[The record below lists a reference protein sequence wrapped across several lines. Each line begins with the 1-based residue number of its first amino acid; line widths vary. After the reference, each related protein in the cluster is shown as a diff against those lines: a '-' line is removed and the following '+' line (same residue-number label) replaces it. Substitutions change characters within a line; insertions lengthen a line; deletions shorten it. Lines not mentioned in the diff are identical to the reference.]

1 MKVETSSPQVSG
13 QHVRSVSGVY
23 AEFLS
28 KLRTL
33 SIEALHRM
41 YVPKERLF
49 VFRLQRE
56 GDGVVTQGLSPRYTA
71 ITLLGLVNEAAEAI
85 EIAIHGDDLLLVCDR
100 LAQTVIS
107 RDNVGDVAL
116 ALWAA
121 GILGYTNLDPLR
133 DRMLALRPLDRACP
147 TVELSWVL
155 MASCVDRQLVENGFM
170 HRVAKRL
177 LGAFNP
183 ASGVFA
189 HVVGQEYRW
198 LRAHVSCFADLV
210 YPIKSLSEYHK
221 LTGDAVSLAAA
232 ARCAEQA
239 CRTQGPEGQWY
250 WHFDRRTGDVI
261 EGYPVYTVHQ
271 HGMGPMALFALE
283 KAGGPGH
290 HDVVS
295 KSLNWLAYSPE
306 IDGSTIDEDFNL
318 IWRKVARREPRKL
331 ARKLQA
337 AASYV
342 HPAMRVWGIDWALPA
357 CVIDFECRPY
367 ELGWLLYAWPKEWIA
382 QWNSHEQPRVVG

>member
-1 MKVETSSPQVSG
+1 
-13 QHVRSVSGVY
+13 
-23 AEFLS
+23 
-28 KLRTL
+28 
-33 SIEALHRM
+33 M
-41 YVPKERLF
+41 YVPSERLF

-56 GDGVVTQGLSPRYTA
+56 GDRVVPQGLSPRYTA
-71 ITLLGLVNEAAEAI
+71 ITLLGLIDEAPETI
-85 EIAIHGDDLLLVCDR
+85 QIVLHGVTLLSVCDR

-121 GILGYTNLDPLR
+121 NTLGYANLDLLR
-133 DRMLALRPLDRACP
+133 ARMLALGPLDGPCP

-155 MASCVDRQLVENGFM
+155 MAACVDRQLVENDFV
-170 HRVAKRL
+170 HRAAKRL

-183 ASGVFA
+183 DSGVFP
-189 HVVGQEYRW
+189 HVVGERGSGF
-198 LRAHVSCFADLV
+198 RAHVSCFADFV
-210 YPIKSLSEYHK
+210 YPIQSLSKYHQVA
-221 LTGDAVSLAAA
+221 GDAASLAAA
-232 ARCAEQA
+232 VRCAAQA
-239 CRTQGPEGQWY
+239 CRTQGPDGQWW

-283 KAGGPGH
+283 EAGGPVH
-290 HDVVS
+290 HDAIS
-295 KSLNWLAYSPE
+295 KSLEWLAYSPE
-306 IDGSTIDEDFNL
+306 IKGSTIDGDLNL

-342 HPAMRVWGIDWALPA
+342 HPSLRVGGIDWALPA
-357 CVIDFECRPY
+357 RVVDFECRPY
-367 ELGWLLYAWPKEWIA
+367 ELGWLLYAWPQK
-382 QWNSHEQPRVVG
+382 